1 LKSRF
6 LSGKRD
12 FVFGAGNCIINK
24 TMKKILLFQCL
35 SWYFIDCPREI
46 LGAWRNFL
54 LFGLDYFSIPL
65 LFKTFFSHWR
75 RAYVPYGRGF
85 SPSRYFQ
92 TFVFNLF
99 SRLVGVVLRTFFIV
113 FGALIEIVIFLAGL
127 AIFLGWLFSPILL
140 VAVFIFSLRL
150 IFT

>member
-1 LKSRF
+1 
-6 LSGKRD
+6 
-12 FVFGAGNCIINK
+12 
-24 TMKKILLFQCL
+24 MKKILLFQCL
-35 SWYFIDCPREI
+35 TWYFIDCPREI
-46 LGAWRNFL
+46 LSAWRNFL

-75 RAYVPYGRGF
+75 RTYVPYGRGF

-99 SRLVGVVLRTFFIV
+99 SRLVGAVLRTFFIIAGV
-113 FGALIEIVIFLAGL
+113 LVEAGIFFAGLVIFLV
-127 AIFLGWLFSPILL
+127 WLLL
-140 VAVFIFSLRL
+140 PVLLIIIFIFSLRL

>member
-1 LKSRF
+1 MLR
-6 LSGKRD
+6 
-12 FVFGAGNCIINK
+12 
-24 TMKKILLFQCL
+24 
-35 SWYFIDCPREI
+35 
-46 LGAWRNFL
+46 AWRNFL

-75 RAYVPYGRGF
+75 RTYVPYGRGF

-99 SRLVGVVLRTFFIV
+99 SRLVGAVLRTFFIIAGV
-113 FGALIEIVIFLAGL
+113 LVEAGIFFAGLVIFLV
-127 AIFLGWLFSPILL
+127 WLLL
-140 VAVFIFSLRL
+140 PVLLIIIFIFSLRL

>member
-1 LKSRF
+1 
-6 LSGKRD
+6 
-12 FVFGAGNCIINK
+12 
-24 TMKKILLFQCL
+24 MKKILLFQCL

-75 RAYVPYGRGF
+75 RTYVPYGRGF

-99 SRLVGVVLRTFFIV
+99 SRLVGAVLRTFFIIAGV
-113 FGALIEIVIFLAGL
+113 LVEAGIFFAGLVIFLV
-127 AIFLGWLFSPILL
+127 WLLL
-140 VAVFIFSLRL
+140 PVLLIIIFIFSLRL